1 MTAHISAVSFTFFWS
16 LKDERPAKKPGRKP
30 GGSSGKLTLIHTKT
44 VSSDFVAHQK
54 NLQHKR
60 GQQRPYS
67 LRVRPVGFSV
77 WNIFGRGSP
86 ELRCVL
92 ASSYGHELYAAKY
105 LEISR
110 GGLLLRHWRPSAEI
124 ESQPLVGKV
133 ESLDCLFRDFE
144 GNPAL
149 CAKARTFVK
158 EQQQRRDACCSP
170 SPTEDRAQGA
180 EENDR
185 EAGHSHEDA
194 LHGAEGTW
202 NMRRVRKDGCCFY
215 RAYMYG
221 VFLCFLRQREKI
233 KSFIKRINDELL
245 PKVQEV
251 NAGAETVAD
260 FAEETV
266 ENLEKLESPEAN
278 TQTLDD
284 IFNDTCSSNY
294 IVVFARLLASTHIKL
309 NSELYLPFLTAY
321 ATVEDYC
328 SHEVDPMWVEA
339 EQPQI
344 MALTAMT
351 QMPVE
356 IVYFDQSPG
365 EVPVRHIFPHSDDAQ
380 IHLIYRPGHYDF
392 FFYSPRQAGAHQ
404 ST

>member
-1 MTAHISAVSFTFFWS
+1 MLRSISKFRVAASCFGTGVHLPFTSLFLLVVLCLATFPPCFFWPKSCLPGEKSVFIEQFTLAFLVNKLNMADSNGGVEPVADPNTSAGPMAEAPRTPQENEGNS
-16 LKDERPAKKPGRKP
+16 LPEW
-30 GGSSGKLTLIHTKT
+30 
-44 VSSDFVAHQK
+44 
-54 NLQHKR
+54 
-60 GQQRPYS
+60 QQ
-67 LRVRPVGFSV
+67 
-77 WNIFGRGSP
+77 
-86 ELRCVL
+86 
-92 ASSYGHELYAAKY
+92 
-105 LEISR
+105 
-110 GGLLLRHWRPSAEI
+110 EI

-180 EENDR
+180 EENER

-202 NMRRVRKDGCCFY
+202 TMRRVRKDGCCFY

-365 EVPVRHIFPHSDDAQ
+365 EVPVRHIFPQSDDAQ